1 MPLSVLFH
9 DYMRC
14 AMSKE
19 MSKEEFIISVDEA
32 GSRLDKY
39 LRSKIDGLSQG
50 AIEKYLRKGDIRVGG
65 AKQKSNYRLEQGD
78 IVQVSGFLRNIANAP
93 APKRKPTLSADERKF
108 IRSLVIEEGKDYW
121 ILNKPQ
127 GLAVQGGSKTTNH
140 IDRLLPG
147 LVEEGEPTPKLVHRL
162 DKDTSGVLLIAKTG
176 KAAQALGK
184 EFANK
189 NVEKT
194 YWALVVGLPD
204 LSEGRIDMP
213 LAKLEDVDGE
223 KVQVDYDEGQ
233 RAVTYYRVIEALGNK
248 LSWLELLPSTGRTHQ
263 LRVHCTEALRTP
275 IVGDGKYGGADAFPF
290 GRVPM
295 HLHARGL
302 SFTAPSGK
310 KVSVIAPLPPH
321 MMTTWKEFGLEQD
334 ASPRE

>member
-1 MPLSVLFH
+1 
-9 DYMRC
+9 
-14 AMSKE
+14 MSRE
-19 MSKEEFIISVDEA
+19 MSKEISKEEFTVSADDA
-32 GSRLDKY
+32 GNRLDKY
-39 LRSKIDGLSQG
+39 LRSKVEGLTQG

-65 AKQKSNYRLEQGD
+65 AKQKSSYRLQED
-78 IVQVSGFLRNIANAP
+78 EVVQISGFLRNIAKAP
-93 APKRKPTLSADERKF
+93 APKKNPTLTSDERKY
-108 IRSLVIEEGKDYW
+108 IRSLVIDEGKDYW
-121 ILNKPQ
+121 ILNKPS

-140 IDRLLPG
+140 IDRLLLG
-147 LVEEGEPTPKLVHRL
+147 LVEEGEPVPKLVHRL

-194 YWALVVGLPD
+194 YWALVVGLPEI
-204 LSEGRIDMP
+204 SEGRIDMP

-223 KVQVDYDEGQ
+223 KVQVDYDQGQ

-248 LSWLELLPSTGRTHQ
+248 LSWLELQPSTGRTHQ
-263 LRVHCTEALRTP
+263 LRVHCTEALKTP

-302 SFTAPSGK
+302 SFAAPSGK
-310 KVSVIAPLPPH
+310 TVSVIAPLPPH
-321 MMTTWKEFGLEQD
+321 MMKTWNELGLELD
-334 ASPRE
+334 ASPCG